1 MADMQINIAPFKE
14 AMALKNA
21 IMREIKLGTID
32 LTAFK
37 NKKIEDILKS
47 DISPFLDA
55 IIAVDSSEAV
65 NSAIMG
71 CLVRCTYQGEK
82 IIPATFDSAEAREDY
97 YLIVFECLKVNLMP
111 FFKGLSLKFNETIG
125 QVARKT
131 AK

>member
-1 MADMQINIAPFKE
+1 MSNTQINIAPFKE

-82 IIPATFDSAEAREDY
+82 IIAATFDNAEAREDY
-97 YLIVFECLKVNLMP
+97 YSIVFECLKVNLMP
-111 FFKGLSLKFNETIG
+111 FFKGLSLKFKEATN
-125 QVARKT
+125 QAVKKT
-131 AK
+131 AE